1 MSDSGRWLDLAD
13 EDRQVAQL
21 AYKARIYNQACFHAQ
36 QGTEKCL
43 KAFLIDRDGK
53 FPKTHSLVELLML
66 ASVNDKAL
74 LQLKDECLYLDQ
86 FYVPTRYP
94 DAPLGSLPE
103 GEPNREDAKK
113 AMEILQKIMSLV
125 LKRVAKE

>member
-13 EDRQVAQL
+13 EDKQMARL
-21 AYKARIYNQACFHAQ
+21 AYKARIHSQACFHSQ
-36 QGTEKCL
+36 QGAEKCL
-43 KAFLIDRDGK
+43 KAFLLHRDGK

-66 ASVNDKAL
+66 ASVNDNAL
-74 LQLKDECLYLDQ
+74 LQLKEDCLYLDQ

-103 GEPNREDAKK
+103 GEPKREDAKK
-113 AMEILQKIMSLV
+113 AMDIAQKIMSLV
-125 LKRVAKE
+125 VKKVASK